1 MFLKNLII
9 ECDGHIIRNIPFKKG
24 LNLIV
29 DTTVGSVNKESG
41 NNVGKTTVLRLV
53 DFCFNGDGKNIYS
66 DTEFREKR
74 NTAVEDFLT
83 QNNVIVTIT
92 LKQDLDDEHSEEVI
106 IKRNFLKRSEKI
118 FEVNGESYKV
128 PEYDKVLKELIFNTD
143 VDKPTFRQ
151 IIARNIRDEK
161 NKLVNTIQVL
171 HSTTTFEEYEALYFF
186 WFGIE
191 TDVAGK
197 KQKLQEQK
205 KAEEKFLT
213 RLKKQ
218 LSESE
223 IQQALAVINR
233 DIQTL
238 TRLKDEYVIDDD
250 YQDDLNSLNAIKSAI
265 SITANSIDQLAL
277 RKEIIEES
285 KRELEKGHVNID
297 NDRLREI
304 YTTAEAYLP
313 EMHKRFEDLV
323 IFHNRMQNQKIAF
336 VTEELPAIDAAL
348 KIENAN
354 LNKAIKEERRLS
366 EKLRKSTA
374 NDEYNRI
381 VKELTR
387 MHEQKGH
394 YENQALQISQAREKI
409 VRLKAEIE
417 GINNGLS
424 SKDDDFKTQVE
435 EFNKYFTTLSEALY
449 DEKFF
454 LYAEKNERA
463 YQLKISSIDGNLGT
477 GKKKGQIA
485 AFDLAYIQYCDAN
498 DIPCLHFLMQDQTE
512 NIHDNQIT
520 TLAALTETMHAQYIT
535 PILRDKV
542 PDSININDYA
552 VLVLSQDEKLFKI

>member
-1 MFLKNLII
+1 MFLKNLTI

-29 DTTVGSVNKESG
+29 DTTVSSENKESG

-66 DTEFREKR
+66 DTEFKEKR
-74 NTAVEDFLT
+74 NTTVEQFLT

-92 LKQDLDDEHSEEVI
+92 LKQDLDDEHSEEVVI
-106 IKRNFLKRSEKI
+106 RRNFLKRSEKI

-171 HSTTTFEEYEALYFF
+171 HPTTTFEEYEALFFF

-197 KQKLQEQK
+197 KQKLQEQR

-238 TRLKDEYVIDDD
+238 TRLKDDYIIDDD
-250 YQDDLNSLNAIKSAI
+250 YQDDLNAINAIKSTISSIASAI
-265 SITANSIDQLAL
+265 DKLAL
-277 RKEIIEES
+277 RKEIIEDS
-285 KRELEKGHVNID
+285 KRELEKGHVSID

-304 YTTAEAYLP
+304 YATAEVYLP

-323 IFHNRMQNQKIAF
+323 AFHNRMQNQKIAF
-336 VTEELPAIDAAL
+336 VTEELPAVDAAL
-348 KIENAN
+348 KIENTN

-409 VRLKAEIE
+409 ARLKSEIE

-424 SKDDDFKTQVE
+424 SKDDDFKAQVE

-454 LYAEKNERA
+454 LYAEKNDRA

-520 TLAALTETMHAQYIT
+520 TLAALTETMHVQYII

-542 PDSININDYA
+542 PDSINISDYA
-552 VLVLSQDEKLFKI
+552 VLVLSQDDKLFKI